1 MGFHRRHIPDLE
13 RLKEIRTSCNSDEEF
28 LDKIV
33 GKSDAIIG
41 SGESIRYLDEIYEN
55 VKKRGEENDDGGRG

>member
-28 LDKIV
+28 LEKIL
-33 GKSDAIIG
+33 GKADAIIG
-41 SGESIRYLDEIYEN
+41 SGESVRYMDEVYEN
-55 VKKRGEENDDGGRG
+55 HKKTGEQNDDGGRD

>member
-28 LDKIV
+28 LEKIL
-33 GKSDAIIG
+33 GKADAIIG
-41 SGESIRYLDEIYEN
+41 SVESVRYMDEVYEN
-55 VKKRGEENDDGGRG
+55 HKKTGEQNDDGGRD